1 MYTTIQRRKSA
12 GSESIFIV
20 DDDPDTCELLEMLFK
35 QKGYQALAANSGQ
48 EALDRLQDYEP
59 DAVILDVM
67 MPHMDGWE
75 FYCRLREFSQAPVLF
90 LTALASGDNA
100 SRALNLGASD
110 FVRKPFHPGELL
122 ARVHAL
128 LLGSR
133 GKILLSEAG
142 FANQG
147 YVTRPKVSVVIPTLN
162 EAKNLPLVLPYIPLD
177 WIDEVILVD
186 GRSQDNTVEVA
197 SSLMPSIR
205 VIKETSPGKGAAMQA
220 GFKAATGDIII
231 VMDADGSHDP
241 REIPKYISRLVEG
254 ADFVKGSRFAI
265 GGGTTDMPRYR
276 KLGNWALTSLVN
288 LLFNVTFT
296 DLCYGYLAFWR
307 DCLDS
312 IDLAGI
318 EGFEI
323 DAAVYTR
330 AAKARLRLVEVPSF
344 EGFRFHGH
352 GKLRSIPDG
361 LRILRTIMREWWR
374 GLKPSE
380 RGVYLGFRSPR
391 KELNELGPVIVE

>member
-1 MYTTIQRRKSA
+1 MYATIQRRKST
-12 GSESIFIV
+12 GSESILIV
-20 DDDPDTCELLEMLFK
+20 DDDPDTCELLELLFR
-35 QKGYQALAANSGQ
+35 QKGYQAQAAQSGQ
-48 EALDRLQDYEP
+48 EALERLQGFNP

-67 MPHMDGWE
+67 MPAMDGWE

-90 LTALASGDNA
+90 LTGLASGDNA
-100 SRALNLGASD
+100 TRALNLGASD

-122 ARVHAL
+122 ARLNTL
-128 LLGSR
+128 LLSGR
-133 GKILLSEAG
+133 GKILLAEAG
-142 FANQG
+142 FVDQRF
-147 YVTRPKVSVVIPTLN
+147 VTRPKVSVIIPTLN
-162 EAKNLPLVLPYIPLD
+162 EARNLPLVLPHIPLD

-186 GRSQDNTVEVA
+186 GRSQDDTVEVA
-197 SSLMPSIR
+197 RSLMPSIK
-205 VIKETSPGKGAAMQA
+205 VVKETLPGKGAALQA
-220 GFKAATGDIII
+220 GFKAATGEIII

-241 REIPKYISRLVEG
+241 REIPQFLTRLVEG

-276 KLGNWALTSLVN
+276 KTGNWALTLLVN

-312 IDLAGI
+312 IDLAGV

-344 EGFRFHGH
+344 EGYRFHGH

-361 LRILRTIMREWWR
+361 LRILRTILREWWR
-374 GLKPSE
+374 GLRPSRQE
-380 RGVYLGFRSPR
+380 VHLGFRTPQ
-391 KELNELGPVIVE
+391 KDLKELGPVIME